1 MNQNSFGVPFNL
13 KVVFDEEDEDMSG
26 LGTFEK
32 GSQSSVMIQKA
43 CSLMCKRQT

>member
-26 LGTFEK
+26 CAL
-32 GSQSSVMIQKA
+32 
-43 CSLMCKRQT
+43 LKRDFNHQ